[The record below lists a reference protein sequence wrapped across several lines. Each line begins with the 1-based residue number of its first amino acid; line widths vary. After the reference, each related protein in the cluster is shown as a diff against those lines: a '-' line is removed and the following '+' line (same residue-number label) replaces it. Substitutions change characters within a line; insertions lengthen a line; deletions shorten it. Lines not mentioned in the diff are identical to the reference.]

1 MERPNLPERSGHDDE
16 RRSFGPPEERLA
28 PGEIDLTG
36 AIPQISDLI
45 DVIGDAIVEAGP
57 DGEVP
62 EWGARAI
69 ARLLANMQ
77 QAASTAMHQFA
88 VTGRADLEQLGLE
101 LSDVW
106 RTPNL
111 PPLVNEA
118 INRLGTYLLDIAR
131 KERVSTEA
139 AYSDGTQA
147 LIAEHGPAYAAF
159 LRLPDITEE
168 NAPDLFLDACAG
180 HYASLDEL
188 IEDIVTSLELRQ
200 LLEEA
205 SLDYFADIDPAKVL
219 SMARETYDI
228 VHYGKR
234 YYCFYK

>member
-1 MERPNLPERSGHDDE
+1 MERPNLPEGSGDDDE
-16 RRSFGPPEERLA
+16 RRPVGPPEERLA

-36 AIPQISDLI
+36 VVAQVSDLI

-62 EWGARAI
+62 EWGARTI

-77 QAASTAMHQFA
+77 ESASTAMHQFA

-101 LSDVW
+101 LSDLW

-111 PPLVNEA
+111 PPLANEA

-131 KERVSTEA
+131 KERA
-139 AYSDGTQA
+139 ASEYGYSDATKTR
-147 LIAEHGPAYAAF
+147 IAEHGPTYAAF
-159 LRLPDITEE
+159 LRLPDITED
-168 NAPDLFLDACAG
+168 NAPGIFFDAQAG
-180 HYASLDEL
+180 SYASLDAL
-188 IEDIVTSLELRQ
+188 INDVVETLELRQ

-205 SLDYFADIDPAKVL
+205 SLDHFADIDPAKVL
-219 SMARETYDI
+219 RMARETYDI
-228 VHYGKR
+228 VRYDGR